1 MRITDFEGGRFLND
15 VAIQLS
21 PEEAS
26 ELAAYLDRLI
36 HDTSIHTAHLTEVAG
51 THLAREITIHIS
63 PESAMGQTL
72 H

>member
-1 MRITDFEGGRFLND
+1 MRITDFEGGRSLND

-36 HDTSIHTAHLTEVAG
+36 HNNSVSTAHLTEVSG
-51 THLAREITIHIS
+51 THLAREITIHIR
-63 PESAMGQTL
+63 PETAGPTL

>member
-1 MRITDFEGGRFLND
+1 MND

-36 HDTSIHTAHLTEVAG
+36 QNTSVHTATLTELSG
-51 THLAREITIHIS
+51 THLSREITIQIS
-63 PESAMGQTL
+63 PESALGQTL